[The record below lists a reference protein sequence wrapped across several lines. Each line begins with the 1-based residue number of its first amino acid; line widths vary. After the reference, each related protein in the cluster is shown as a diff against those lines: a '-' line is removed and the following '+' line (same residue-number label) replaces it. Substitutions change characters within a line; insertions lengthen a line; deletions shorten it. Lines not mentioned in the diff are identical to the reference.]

1 MQKKILLVLF
11 FAVWLLPSTLL
22 SFQLTEEELAQRA
35 VMEEFL
41 KTAKI
46 EKVERIGEG
55 VTKPRRL
62 YLKSEDMEASAVWKN
77 PSGVQG
83 SILEGWDYEIA
94 AYLLDK
100 LLDLGMVPP
109 TVERS
114 FRMSRGSCQLWVTL
128 EMSELDRR
136 KEEIPIPGDKQE
148 HVDKM
153 MCLLRAWD
161 SLIANIDRSLQN
173 IRYTPDWRLIL
184 IDHSRS
190 FRTKDMYTDKLLY
203 GKDGVKGEFLFERL
217 PRKFYTNVK
226 ALNRA
231 RIQNAIGKYLTPT
244 EIDCLLN
251 RRDLLVAEIDEM
263 ISERGEDQVLY

>member
-1 MQKKILLVLF
+1 MQKKLLFSLILAAWLIPSILLSYQF
-11 FAVWLLPSTLL
+11 TP
-22 SFQLTEEELAQRA
+22 QELAQRA
-35 VMEEFL
+35 ELEEFL

-46 EKVERIGEG
+46 EKVEKIGEG

-62 YLKSEDMEASAVWKN
+62 YLKNEDMEASAVWKN

-100 LLDLGMVPP
+100 LMNFGMVPP

-128 EMSELDRR
+128 ETSELKRR
-136 KEEIPIPGDKQE
+136 KEEIPIPEDKKE
-148 HVDKM
+148 HVEKM
-153 MCLLRAWD
+153 MYLLRAWD

-190 FRTKDMYTDKLLY
+190 FRTKDMYTEKLLY
-203 GKDGVKGEFLFERL
+203 GKNGIKGEFPFEKL
-217 PRKFYTNVK
+217 PRKFVNNLK
-226 ALNRA
+226 ALNRGK
-231 RIQNAIGKYLTPT
+231 IQNAMGKYLTPS
-244 EIDCLLN
+244 EIDCLLK
-251 RRDLLVAEIDEM
+251 RRDLLLAEINEM
-263 ISERGEDQVLY
+263 IAEKGEDQVLY